1 MKRASIVTSK
11 FKAEVKTDLD
21 RELNLRE
28 ELVKIDGNRV
38 SVFDGDKEVFSVDN
52 VIKLSLETGISV
64 DKLIGFTSDGKEI
77 EIAYFTKRKE
87 ELFKKV
93 IDAFNKGEQIEVKDE
108 ESEEGVRVGVGT
120 LRWLW
125 NIASRYRKTMIFGA
139 TLSLITTGLN
149 LVPPYLLKILI
160 DSVLLSPS
168 HPSTLFINI
177 IVYLIASYS
186 ALALLSS
193 IQNRTLN
200 NLGSRI
206 INDLREILY
215 KHAINHDYSFIE
227 RISPSR
233 ILSRL
238 TTDAGNTNWLL
249 VWGLPT
255 LVTNLFTIIGIGVIL
270 FTLNPTLAAF
280 ILIPVPAIIYLI
292 ISYRRKSH
300 RLYHRNWRRS
310 ADITSRINDTIP
322 NFLVVRSFSKE
333 EYESKR
339 LREMLNKLYESSI
352 AINKMNSVYWPL
364 MGFVVN
370 LSTVLIWWVGG
381 HEVISGIIEIGVIT
395 AFIAYV
401 SQFYG
406 PINNLSNVLPFIQ
419 QSLTSAERIREV
431 LEVKPQITN
440 PENPKRPNMPAEI
453 RFEHVYFGYDPHFP
467 VVKDINIE
475 IKPGEKVAIVGKSG
489 SGKSTIAK
497 LLLRFYDVNEG
508 RILIDGIDIR
518 EIDLNY
524 LRRKVAYV
532 PQDVVLF
539 DTTVGYNVVYGTDNL
554 SEVDIIRACKIAK
567 IHDEIVKLPFA
578 YDTILGE
585 RGTYLSGG
593 QRQRLSIA
601 RAIIKNPDV
610 LIFDEATSNLDVTS
624 EREVYE
630 TMMDV
635 SKGKTV
641 IMITHNVH
649 EVMNSDKVIVLS
661 NGKVVEEGKPIELL
675 NKKGEFYKMFKEQIN
690 EENIFARMKQN
701 SKEEKIIVNLI
712 DIHNV
717 KIDQSVRRSTVDV
730 IYQGKVYRVLVPKM
744 LFPIT
749 KPTFIGLY
757 DESGKEIFLIDDYTK
772 LDEKSR
778 KVLEN
783 ALAYNNLIFQV
794 RKINEINI
802 KGDQLE
808 WDVETNKGPIKVYTI
823 GRRNVVVLD
832 SKVVLID
839 KNDNLYEID
848 LDKIDRKSFKILVET
863 V

>member
-1 MKRASIVTSK
+1 MTK
-11 FKAEVKTDLD
+11 FKATVRTDLD
-21 RELNLRE
+21 RNLSLKE
-28 ELVKIDGNRV
+28 ELVKIEGSKIRVYSDG
-38 SVFDGDKEVFSVDN
+38 KEIFSVDN
-52 VIKLSLETGISV
+52 IVKLAIESGITI
-64 DKLIGFTSDGKEI
+64 DKLVGYTSDGKSI
-77 EIAYFTKRKE
+77 EIAYFTKKKE
-87 ELFKKV
+87 DIFKKI
-93 IDAFNKGEQIEVKDE
+93 IDAFNRNEEIEIKDE
-108 ESEEGVRVGVGT
+108 AIEHSSRVSMST
-120 LRWLW
+120 LRWLFG
-125 NIASRYRKTMIFGA
+125 IARKYRRRMIIGA
-139 TLSLITTGLN
+139 ILSLITTGLN

-160 DSVLLSPS
+160 DNVLLSSSHSPS
-168 HPSTLFINI
+168 LYTDI
-177 IVYLIASYS
+177 ILYLIMSYS
-186 ALALLSS
+186 ALALVSS
-193 IQNRTLN
+193 IQNRILN

-206 INDLREILY
+206 INDLREMLY
-215 KHAINHDYSFIE
+215 NHVIKHDYSFIE

-255 LVTNLFTIIGIGVIL
+255 LVTNLFTLIGIGVIL
-270 FTLNPTLAAF
+270 FTLNVTLAMY
-280 ILIPVPAIIYLI
+280 ILIPIPVIIIMI
-292 ISYRRKSH
+292 IKYRRKSH

-333 EYESKR
+333 NYESKT
-339 LREMLNKLYESSI
+339 LRKLLDKLYESSVS
-352 AINKMNSVYWPL
+352 INKMNSTYWPL
-364 MGFVVN
+364 MGFIVN
-370 LSTVLIWWVGG
+370 LSTVIIWWIGG
-381 HEVISGIIEIGVIT
+381 HEVISGIIQLGVIT

-431 LEVKPQITN
+431 LEVKPEITN
-440 PENPKRPNMPAEI
+440 PENPKKPNMPAEI
-453 RFEHVYFGYDPHFP
+453 ILDHVYFGYDPHFP
-467 VVKDINIE
+467 VIKDVSIK

-508 RILIDGIDIR
+508 KITIGGVDIK

-524 LRRKVAYV
+524 LRRKIAYV

-539 DTTVGYNVVYGTDNL
+539 DTTVGYNVAYGDENVN
-554 SEVDIIRACKIAK
+554 EVDIVKACKIAR
-567 IHDEIVKLPFA
+567 IHDEIVRLPFA

-601 RAIIKNPDV
+601 RAIVKNPDI
-610 LIFDEATSNLDVTS
+610 LIFDEATSNLDVVS

-630 TMMDV
+630 AMMSV

-641 IMITHNVH
+641 ILVTHNVH
-649 EVMNSDKVIVLS
+649 EVMNADKVIVL
-661 NGKVVEEGKPIELL
+661 NQGRVIEEGKPEELL
-675 NKKGEFYKMFKEQIN
+675 NKKGAFYEMFKEQIN
-690 EENIFARMKQN
+690 EENIFRKLEIN
-701 SKEEKIIVNLI
+701 EPKFNFVNDNIKIEP
-712 DIHNV
+712 
-717 KIDQSVRRSTVDV
+717 SERRSVVNV
-730 IYQGKVYRVLVPKM
+730 IYSGKKYNRLIPKM

-749 KPTFIGLY
+749 NPRFIGFY
-757 DESGKEIFLIDDYTK
+757 DENGSEIFLLEDYTK
-772 LDEKSR
+772 LDENSR
-778 KVLEN
+778 KILET
-783 ALAYNNLIFQV
+783 ALAYNNLIFFV
-794 RKINEINI
+794 KKINEINI

-808 WDVETNKGPIKVYTI
+808 WDLVTDRGEVTAYTV
-823 GRRNVVVLD
+823 GRRNVILLD

-848 LDKIDRKSFKILVET
+848 LNNLDKNSLKLLAET

>member
-1 MKRASIVTSK
+1 MKRAIVATK
-11 FKAEVKTDLD
+11 FKAEIKTDLD
-21 RELNLRE
+21 RNLNLRE
-28 ELVKIDGNRV
+28 EIIRIDGSKISVYDERGNEVLSV
-38 SVFDGDKEVFSVDN
+38 SN
-52 VIKLSLETGISV
+52 VVKLSIESGITV
-64 DKLIGFTSDGKEI
+64 DKLIGYTSDGKSI
-77 EIAYFTKRKE
+77 EIAYFTKRKDE
-87 ELFKKV
+87 IFKKLV
-93 IDAFNKGEQIEVKDE
+93 EAFNKNEQIEIKDDEKEENVKV
-108 ESEEGVRVGVGT
+108 SMST
-120 LRWLW
+120 LKWLW
-125 NIASRYRKTMIFGA
+125 NIASKYRRTLIIGA
-139 TLSLITTGLN
+139 ILSLISTGLN

-168 HPSTLFINI
+168 HSPNLYVNI
-177 IVYLIASYS
+177 IIYLTLSYS
-186 ALALLSS
+186 ALALVSS
-193 IQNRTLN
+193 MQSRILN

-206 INDLREILY
+206 INDLREMLY
-215 KHAINHDYSFIE
+215 RHAIRHDYAFIE
-227 RISPSR
+227 KISPSR

-255 LVTNLFTIIGIGVIL
+255 LVTNLFTIVGIGVIL
-270 FTLNPTLAAF
+270 FTLNVTLAMF
-280 ILIPVPAIIYLI
+280 ILIPVPIIIYMI

-310 ADITSRINDTIP
+310 ADITSKINDTIP

-339 LREMLNKLYESSI
+339 LREMLNKLYESNV
-352 AINKMNSVYWPL
+352 AINKMNSTYWPL
-364 MGFVVN
+364 MGFIVN
-370 LSTVLIWWVGG
+370 LSTIVIWWVGG
-381 HEVISGIIEIGVIT
+381 HEVISGIIELGVIT

-431 LEVKPQITN
+431 LETKPQITN
-440 PENPKRPNMPAEI
+440 PENPKRPKMPAEI
-453 RFEHVYFGYDPHFP
+453 VFDHVYFGYDPHFP
-467 VVKDINIE
+467 VIKNVNLV

-508 RILIDGIDIR
+508 GIFIGGINIK
-518 EIDLNY
+518 EIDLDY
-524 LRRKVAYV
+524 LRRKIAYV

-539 DTTVGYNVVYGTDNL
+539 DTTVGYNVAYGAENV
-554 SEVDIIRACKIAK
+554 SEADIIRACKIAK

-601 RAIIKNPDV
+601 RAIIKNPDI
-610 LIFDEATSNLDVTS
+610 LIFDEATSNLDVMS

-630 TMMDV
+630 AMMSV
-635 SKGKTV
+635 SRNKTV

-649 EVMNSDKVIVLS
+649 EVMNADKVIVLK
-661 NGKVVEEGKPIELL
+661 NGEVVEEGKPEELL
-675 NKKGEFYKMFKEQIN
+675 NRKGEFYEMFKEQIN
-690 EENIFARMKQN
+690 EENVFLKRKTN
-701 SKEEKIIVNLI
+701 YSEEKVNDNLVN
-712 DIHNV
+712 DI
-717 KIDQSVRRSTVDV
+717 KIEPSYRRSMVNV
-730 IYQGKVYRVLVPKM
+730 IYNGKVYRNLVPKM

-749 KPTFIGLY
+749 KPTFIGFY
-757 DESGKEIFLIDDYTK
+757 DENGREVFILHDYTK
-772 LDEKSR
+772 IDERSR
-778 KVLEN
+778 ELLKN
-783 ALAYNNLIFQV
+783 SLAYNNLIFQV
-794 RKINEINI
+794 IKINEINI

-808 WDVETNKGPIKVYTI
+808 WDLVTDKGSIKTYTI

-848 LDKIDRKSFKILVET
+848 LNKLDKKSFKLLLET
-863 V
+863 I

>member
-1 MKRASIVTSK
+1 MGRALTMTK
-11 FKAEVKTDLD
+11 FKATVRTDLD
-21 RELNLRE
+21 RNLSLKE
-28 ELVKIDGNRV
+28 ELVKIEGSKIRVYSDG
-38 SVFDGDKEVFSVDN
+38 KEIFSVDN
-52 VIKLSLETGISV
+52 IVKLAIESGITI
-64 DKLIGFTSDGKEI
+64 DKLVGYTSDGKSI
-77 EIAYFTKRKE
+77 EIAYFTKKKE
-87 ELFKKV
+87 DIFKKIV
-93 IDAFNKGEQIEVKDE
+93 DAFNRNEEIEIKDE
-108 ESEEGVRVGVGT
+108 AIEHSSRVSMST
-120 LRWLW
+120 LRWLFG
-125 NIASRYRKTMIFGA
+125 IARKYRRRMIIGA
-139 TLSLITTGLN
+139 ILSLITTGLN

-160 DSVLLSPS
+160 DNVLLSSSHSPS
-168 HPSTLFINI
+168 LYTDI
-177 IVYLIASYS
+177 ILYLIMSYS
-186 ALALLSS
+186 ALALVSS
-193 IQNRTLN
+193 IQNRILN

-206 INDLREILY
+206 INDLREMLY
-215 KHAINHDYSFIE
+215 NHVIKHDYSFIE

-255 LVTNLFTIIGIGVIL
+255 LVTNLFTLIGIGVIL
-270 FTLNPTLAAF
+270 FTLNVTLATY
-280 ILIPVPAIIYLI
+280 ILIPIPVIIIMI
-292 ISYRRKSH
+292 IKYRRKSH

-333 EYESKR
+333 NYESKT
-339 LREMLNKLYESSI
+339 LRKLLDKLYESSVS
-352 AINKMNSVYWPL
+352 INKMNSTYWPL
-364 MGFVVN
+364 MGFIVN
-370 LSTVLIWWVGG
+370 LSTVIIWWIGG
-381 HEVISGIIEIGVIT
+381 HEVISGIIQLGVIT

-431 LEVKPQITN
+431 LELKPEITN
-440 PENPKRPNMPAEI
+440 PENPKKPNMPAEI
-453 RFEHVYFGYDPHFP
+453 ILDHVYFGYDPHFP
-467 VVKDINIE
+467 VIKDVSIK

-508 RILIDGIDIR
+508 KITIGGVDIK

-524 LRRKVAYV
+524 LRRKIAYV

-539 DTTVGYNVVYGTDNL
+539 DTTVGYNVAYGDENVN
-554 SEVDIIRACKIAK
+554 EVDIVKACKIAR
-567 IHDEIVKLPFA
+567 IHDEIVRLPFA

-601 RAIIKNPDV
+601 RAIVKNPDI
-610 LIFDEATSNLDVTS
+610 LIFDEATSNLDVVS

-630 TMMDV
+630 AMMSV

-641 IMITHNVH
+641 ILVTHNVH
-649 EVMNSDKVIVLS
+649 EVMNADKVIVL
-661 NGKVVEEGKPIELL
+661 NQGRVIEEGKPEELL
-675 NKKGEFYKMFKEQIN
+675 NKKGAFYEMFKEQIN
-690 EENIFARMKQN
+690 EENIFRKLEIN
-701 SKEEKIIVNLI
+701 EPKFNFVNDNIKIEP
-712 DIHNV
+712 
-717 KIDQSVRRSTVDV
+717 SERRSVVNV
-730 IYQGKVYRVLVPKM
+730 IYSGKKYNRLIPKM

-749 KPTFIGLY
+749 NPRFIGFY
-757 DESGKEIFLIDDYTK
+757 DENGSEIFLLDDYTK
-772 LDEKSR
+772 LDENSR
-778 KVLEN
+778 KILET
-783 ALAYNNLIFQV
+783 ALAYNNLIFFV
-794 RKINEINI
+794 KKINEINI

-808 WDVETNKGPIKVYTI
+808 WDLVTDRGEVTAYTV
-823 GRRNVVVLD
+823 GRRNVILLD

-848 LDKIDRKSFKILVET
+848 LNNLDKNSLKLLAET

>member
-1 MKRASIVTSK
+1 MKRASIVTAK
-11 FKAEVKTDLD
+11 FKAEVRTDLD
-21 RELNLRE
+21 RDLNLRE
-28 ELVKIDGNRV
+28 ELVKIEGNKIRV
-38 SVFDGDKEVFSVDN
+38 YDGDKEVLNVDN
-52 VIKLSLETGISV
+52 VVRLSLETGITI
-64 DKLIGFTSDGKEI
+64 DKLIGFTSDGKSI
-77 EIAYFTKRKE
+77 EIAYFTKKKE
-87 ELFKKV
+87 EVFKKI
-93 IDAFNKGEQIEVKDE
+93 IDAFNKNEQIEVKDE
-108 ESEEGVRVGVGT
+108 EKEENVRVTMST

-125 NIASRYRKTMIFGA
+125 NIASKYRKTLVIGA
-139 TLSLITTGLN
+139 ILSLITTGLN

-168 HPSTLFINI
+168 HSNSLFVSI
-177 IVYLIASYS
+177 ITYLFASYS

-193 IQNRTLN
+193 IQNRILN

-215 KHAINHDYSFIE
+215 THAINHDYSFIE

-270 FTLNPTLAAF
+270 FTLNPTLAIF
-280 ILIPVPAIIYLI
+280 ILIPVPAIVYLI
-292 ISYRRKSH
+292 ISYRRRSH

-322 NFLVVRSFSKE
+322 NFLVVRSFSRE

-339 LREMLNKLYESSI
+339 LREMLNRLYESSVT
-352 AINKMNSVYWPL
+352 INRMNATYWPL
-364 MGFVVN
+364 MGFIVN
-370 LSTVLIWWVGG
+370 LSTILIWWIGG
-381 HEVISGIIEIGVIT
+381 HEVISGVIEIGVIT

-431 LEVKPQITN
+431 LEVKPQIAN
-440 PENPKRPNMPAEI
+440 PPNPKRPKMPAEI
-453 RFEHVYFGYDPHFP
+453 RFDHVYFGYDPHFP
-467 VVKDINIE
+467 VIKDVNIT

-524 LRRKVAYV
+524 LRRKIAYV

-539 DTTVGYNVVYGTDNL
+539 DTTVGYNVAYGADNVN
-554 SEVDIIRACKIAK
+554 EKDIIRACKIAK
-567 IHDEIVKLPFA
+567 IHDEIIKLPFA

-610 LIFDEATSNLDVTS
+610 LIFDEATSNLDVMS

-630 TMMDV
+630 AMMSV

-661 NGKVVEEGKPIELL
+661 NGKVVEEGKPEELL
-675 NKKGEFYKMFKEQIN
+675 NKKGAFYKMFEEQIN
-690 EENIFARMKQN
+690 EENVFSRKMNHETEAKLN
-701 SKEEKIIVNLI
+701 IIVDNI
-712 DIHNV
+712 E
-717 KIDQSVRRSTVDV
+717 SVRIKPSTRRSVVDV
-730 IYQGKVYRVLVPKM
+730 TYNGFTYRNLVPKM

-749 KPTFIGLY
+749 KPTFIGFY
-757 DESGKEIFLIDDYTK
+757 DENGNEVLLLEDYTK
-772 LDEKSR
+772 LDEESK
-778 KVLEN
+778 KVLE
-783 ALAYNNLIFQV
+783 AGLAYNNLIFQV
-794 RKINEINI
+794 KKINEINI

-808 WDVETNKGPIKVYTI
+808 WDIETNKGKIKAYTI

-832 SKVVLID
+832 TKVVLID

-848 LDKIDRKSFKILVET
+848 LDKLDKKSFKLLVET

>member
-1 MKRASIVTSK
+1 MKRAVTMTK

-21 RELNLRE
+21 RNLNLNE
-28 ELVKIDGNRV
+28 ELVKIEGN
-38 SVFDGDKEVFSVDN
+38 K
-52 VIKLSLETGISV
+52 ISV
-64 DKLIGFTSDGKEI
+64 YSNGKEILNVDGIQRLVVESGITVNRLVGYTYDGKDI
-77 EIAYFTKRKE
+77 EIAYFTKKKE
-87 ELFKKV
+87 EIFKK
-93 IDAFNKGEQIEVKDE
+93 IADAFNKNEQLEIKDE
-108 ESEEGVRVGVGT
+108 ENESSTRVSIST
-120 LRWLW
+120 LRWLYG
-125 NIASRYRKTMIFGA
+125 IAYKYRRTMIIGVL
-139 TLSLITTGLN
+139 LSLISTGLN

-160 DSVLLSPS
+160 DSVLLSPLHS
-168 HPSTLFINI
+168 SSLYVNI
-177 IVYLIASYS
+177 ILYLLLSYS
-186 ALALLSS
+186 ALAFTNS
-193 IQNRTLN
+193 IQNRILN

-215 KHAINHDYSFIE
+215 KHVIKHDYSFIE

-255 LVTNLFTIIGIGVIL
+255 LVTNIFTLIGIGVIL
-270 FTLNPTLAAF
+270 FTLDFTLAIY
-280 ILIPVPAIIYLI
+280 ILIPIPIIIYMI
-292 ISYRRKSH
+292 IRYRRHSH

-333 EYESKR
+333 ENESKR
-339 LREMLNKLYESSI
+339 LRELLDKLYESSA
-352 AINKMNSVYWPL
+352 AINRINSIYWPL
-364 MGFVVN
+364 IGLIVN
-370 LSTVLIWWVGG
+370 LSTVIIWWVGG
-381 HEVISGIIEIGVIT
+381 HEVISGVIELGIIT

-419 QSLTSAERIREV
+419 QSLTSAERIREI
-431 LEVKPQITN
+431 LEVKPEISN
-440 PENPKRPNMPAEI
+440 PENPKMPKMPAEI
-453 RFEHVYFGYDPHFP
+453 VLDHVYFGYDPHFP
-467 VVKDINIE
+467 VIKDVSIR

-489 SGKSTIAK
+489 SGKSTISK
-497 LLLRFYDVNEG
+497 LLLRFYDVNQG
-508 RILIDGIDIR
+508 KITIGGVDIK

-524 LRRKVAYV
+524 LRRKIAYV

-539 DTTVGYNVVYGTDNL
+539 DTTVGYNVAYGAENV
-554 SEVDIIRACKIAK
+554 SEVDIVKACKIAK

-630 TMMDV
+630 AMLSV

-641 IMITHNVH
+641 VLITHNIH
-649 EVMNSDKVIVLS
+649 EVMNADKVIVL
-661 NGKVVEEGKPIELL
+661 NQGKVVEEGKPEELL
-675 NKKGEFYKMFKEQIN
+675 AKRGPFYEMFKEQIN
-690 EENIFARMKQN
+690 EEKVFRR
-701 SKEEKIIVNLI
+701 EEINEPKFNFI
-712 DIHNV
+712 DNKV
-717 KIDQSVRRSTVDV
+717 KITPSERKSMVNV
-730 IYQGKVYRVLVPKM
+730 IYNGIIYKRLTPKM

-749 KPTFIGLY
+749 KPTFIGFY
-757 DESGKEIFLIDDYTK
+757 DEMGNEVFLLDDYTK
-772 LDEKSR
+772 LDENSR
-778 KVLEN
+778 KVLES
-783 ALAYNNLIFQV
+783 ALAYNNLIFSV
-794 RKINEINI
+794 IKINEINI

-808 WDVETNKGPIKVYTI
+808 WNLVTNKGNVKTYTI
-823 GRRNVVVLD
+823 GRRNVILLD
-832 SKVVLID
+832 SKVVLVD
-839 KNDNLYEID
+839 KNDNLYEIKLKD
-848 LDKIDRKSFKILVET
+848 LDKKSFKLLAET

>member
-1 MKRASIVTSK
+1 
-11 FKAEVKTDLD
+11 
-21 RELNLRE
+21 
-28 ELVKIDGNRV
+28 
-38 SVFDGDKEVFSVDN
+38 
-52 VIKLSLETGISV
+52 
-64 DKLIGFTSDGKEI
+64 
-77 EIAYFTKRKE
+77 
-87 ELFKKV
+87 
-93 IDAFNKGEQIEVKDE
+93 
-108 ESEEGVRVGVGT
+108 
-120 LRWLW
+120 
-125 NIASRYRKTMIFGA
+125 
-139 TLSLITTGLN
+139 
-149 LVPPYLLKILI
+149 
-160 DSVLLSPS
+160 
-168 HPSTLFINI
+168 
-177 IVYLIASYS
+177 
-186 ALALLSS
+186 
-193 IQNRTLN
+193 
-200 NLGSRI
+200 
-206 INDLREILY
+206 
-215 KHAINHDYSFIE
+215 
-227 RISPSR
+227 
-233 ILSRL
+233 
-238 TTDAGNTNWLL
+238 
-249 VWGLPT
+249 
-255 LVTNLFTIIGIGVIL
+255 
-270 FTLNPTLAAF
+270 
-280 ILIPVPAIIYLI
+280 
-292 ISYRRKSH
+292 
-300 RLYHRNWRRS
+300 
-310 ADITSRINDTIP
+310 
-322 NFLVVRSFSKE
+322 
-333 EYESKR
+333 
-339 LREMLNKLYESSI
+339 
-352 AINKMNSVYWPL
+352 MNSVYWPL

>member
-1 MKRASIVTSK
+1 MTK
-11 FKAEVKTDLD
+11 FKATVRTDLD
-21 RELNLRE
+21 RNLSLKE
-28 ELVKIDGNRV
+28 ELVKIEGSKIRVYSDG
-38 SVFDGDKEVFSVDN
+38 KEIFSVDN
-52 VIKLSLETGISV
+52 IVKLAIESGITI
-64 DKLIGFTSDGKEI
+64 DKLVGYTSDGKSI
-77 EIAYFTKRKE
+77 EIAYFTKKKE
-87 ELFKKV
+87 DIFKKIV
-93 IDAFNKGEQIEVKDE
+93 DAFNRNEEIEIKDE
-108 ESEEGVRVGVGT
+108 AIEHSSRVSMST
-120 LRWLW
+120 LRWLFG
-125 NIASRYRKTMIFGA
+125 IARKYRRRMIIGA
-139 TLSLITTGLN
+139 ILSLITTGLN

-160 DSVLLSPS
+160 DNVLLSSSHSPS
-168 HPSTLFINI
+168 LYTDI
-177 IVYLIASYS
+177 ILYLIMSYS
-186 ALALLSS
+186 ALALVSS
-193 IQNRTLN
+193 IQNRILN

-206 INDLREILY
+206 INDLREMLY
-215 KHAINHDYSFIE
+215 NHVIKHDYSFIE

-255 LVTNLFTIIGIGVIL
+255 LVTNLFTLIGIGVIL
-270 FTLNPTLAAF
+270 FTLNVTLATY
-280 ILIPVPAIIYLI
+280 ILIPIPVIIIMI
-292 ISYRRKSH
+292 IKYRRKSH

-333 EYESKR
+333 NYESKT
-339 LREMLNKLYESSI
+339 LRKLLDKLYESSVS
-352 AINKMNSVYWPL
+352 INKMNSTYWPL
-364 MGFVVN
+364 MGFIVN
-370 LSTVLIWWVGG
+370 LSTVIIWWIGG
-381 HEVISGIIEIGVIT
+381 HEVISGIIQLGVIT

-431 LEVKPQITN
+431 LELKPEITN
-440 PENPKRPNMPAEI
+440 PENPKKPNMPAEI
-453 RFEHVYFGYDPHFP
+453 ILDHVYFGYDPHFP
-467 VVKDINIE
+467 VIKDVSIK

-508 RILIDGIDIR
+508 KITIGGVDIK

-524 LRRKVAYV
+524 LRRKIAYV

-539 DTTVGYNVVYGTDNL
+539 DTTVGYNVAYGDENVN
-554 SEVDIIRACKIAK
+554 EVDIVKACKIAR
-567 IHDEIVKLPFA
+567 IHDEIVRLPFA

-601 RAIIKNPDV
+601 RAIVKNPDI
-610 LIFDEATSNLDVTS
+610 LIFDEATSNLDVVS

-630 TMMDV
+630 AMMSV

-641 IMITHNVH
+641 ILVTHNVH
-649 EVMNSDKVIVLS
+649 EVMNADKVIVL
-661 NGKVVEEGKPIELL
+661 NQGRVIEEGKPEELL
-675 NKKGEFYKMFKEQIN
+675 NKKGAFYEMFKEQIN
-690 EENIFARMKQN
+690 EENIFRKLEIN
-701 SKEEKIIVNLI
+701 EPKFNFVNDNIKIEP
-712 DIHNV
+712 
-717 KIDQSVRRSTVDV
+717 SERRSVVNV
-730 IYQGKVYRVLVPKM
+730 IYSGKKYNRLIPKM

-749 KPTFIGLY
+749 NPRFIGFY
-757 DESGKEIFLIDDYTK
+757 DENGSEIFLLDDYTK
-772 LDEKSR
+772 LDENSR
-778 KVLEN
+778 KILET
-783 ALAYNNLIFQV
+783 ALAYNNLIFFV
-794 RKINEINI
+794 KKINEINI

-808 WDVETNKGPIKVYTI
+808 WDLVTDRGEVTAYTV
-823 GRRNVVVLD
+823 GRRNVILLD

-848 LDKIDRKSFKILVET
+848 LNNLDKNSLKLLAET